1 MPGIDKL
8 AGCGIA
14 WDERGA
20 RVPTRITAAKLDQAV
35 KALRAV
41 LDCQDVADHLDT
53 YPVEDLVRRLLQARM
68 QFWNKPRRFPT

>member
-1 MPGIDKL
+1 M
-8 AGCGIA
+8 
-14 WDERGA
+14 
-20 RVPTRITAAKLDQAV
+20 TAAKLDQAV

-53 YPVEDLVRRLLQARM
+53 YPIEDLVRRLLQARV